1 MTVER
6 AKQILNESQIVVLL
20 TGAGMSAD
28 SGLDTFR
35 NTTNSLNT
43 TKSNKFSYA
52 ELTTEDAFKN
62 NNETAWAFHG
72 QRLNKYV
79 RTAPHDGYNKLLE
92 MMKQKEDHFVITSN
106 IDSAH
111 QKAGFKDV
119 YEIHGR
125 LNKIQCLECN
135 NIWETDPEVY
145 FDVNEE
151 SLTLNNG
158 VPRCI
163 CNGLTRPNVMFF
175 GYDKG
180 FNAEETNAQSR
191 AFTKF
196 MQKYD
201 QGTHNIALI
210 EIGAGDAVPTIRHMS
225 EFIHSHVP
233 GATLIRINPTD
244 SWVPDERAVSIKMTA
259 LEAIEKLLEE

>member
-1 MTVER
+1 MTIER
-6 AKQILNESQIVVLL
+6 AREIFNESQVVVLL

-52 ELTTEDAFKN
+52 ELTTEAAFKN
-62 NNETAWAFHG
+62 NNEVAWAFHG
-72 QRLNKYV
+72 QRYNNYLNA
-79 RTAPHDGYNKLLE
+79 TPHDGYYKLLE
-92 MMKQKEDHFVITSN
+92 MMQQKLDHFVVTSN

-111 QKAGFKDV
+111 HRTGFKGV

-125 LNKIQCLECN
+125 LNKFQCLICDDIWTSPSDTFF
-135 NIWETDPEVY
+135 NIDED
-145 FDVNEE
+145 DN
-151 SLTLNNG
+151 LLN
-158 VPRCI
+158 VPKCK
-163 CNGLTRPNVMFF
+163 CGGSTRPNVMFF

-191 AFTKF
+191 QFTKF
-196 MQKYD
+196 MQQYD
-201 QGTHNIALI
+201 QGTHKIALL

-244 SWVPDERAVSIKMTA
+244 SWIPDDRAVSIKMTA
-259 LEAIEKLLEE
+259 LEAINNLFN